1 MPYDKILNGENLLK
15 KSKVF
20 IGIAC
25 NAEKFAIV
33 FFVVFSPSFFPT
45 CQFFGN
51 ILLKAFLRQF
61 FIICYPGGVW
71 PRSNLLPW
79 IDYNPCALAY
89 SQ

>member
-61 FIICYPGGVW
+61 
-71 PRSNLLPW
+71 LLFVTREEC
-79 IDYNPCALAY
+79 DQDRTYYLGY
-89 SQ
+89 TTTHVL